1 MFDLML
7 KALPFP
13 EIVLSVKLTK
23 KSTFFPRKEGE
34 SNIINLYIIVIVPLI
49 NKILYWFY
57 FE

>member
-1 MFDLML
+1 ML

-49 NKILYWFY
+49 KKILY
-57 FE
+57 